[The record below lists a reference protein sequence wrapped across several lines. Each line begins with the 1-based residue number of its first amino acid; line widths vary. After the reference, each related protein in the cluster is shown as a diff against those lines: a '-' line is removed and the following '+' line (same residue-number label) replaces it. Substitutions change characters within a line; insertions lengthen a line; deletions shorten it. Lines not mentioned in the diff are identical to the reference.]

1 MPAESSSIS
10 SETTNSILPIRDFD
24 LNKTNDT
31 MQINYVVPDSTKLR
45 NKFQIAW
52 DISTDDLIKVY
63 AVVQKFT
70 DQAISA
76 DLYRKLQGDEKV
88 GTTEMLKNYLDL
100 VRYGVKTRYYQNSL
114 TAKGID
120 LNSSS
125 ENERGCSSG
134 SCSL

>member
-31 MQINYVVPDSTKLR
+31 MQINYIVPDSTKLR